1 MSVGSFFS
9 KSNPDILEDVIKSNV
24 DKLRQRMR
32 NDYFSDFGIL
42 NVGLSLNSES
52 DEKRTA
58 FLFQIYGL
66 L

>member
-32 NDYFSDFGIL
+32 NDYFSDFAVP
-42 NVGLSLNSES
+42 NVGSSLNDES
-52 DEKRTA
+52 NEQQTA
-58 FLFQIYGL
+58 LLF
-66 L
+66 